1 MEISHIFYILIFLL
15 LLFDS
20 IINLF
25 ALTFYHFDTKLINLF
40 NLQGSHEFI
49 WTLRRKWT
57 QFYRVIFNTAFI
69 ANAHLTKSWY
79 HQALHLHEIN
89 VFFWLQFPGFYWE
102 VTANGSIWFKCR
114 FFHIC
119 CSLFLPECESKA
131 LQGRKHT
138 CAHSREGARYAAAD
152 AHSGSGFKGF
162 PGNEGASVLWLCHP
176 SWVVNAN
183 RESATNFPK
192 CFALPLSFTTSWT
205 AEMMWLCILL

>member
-1 MEISHIFYILIFLL
+1 MSSNIIYIIIFLL

-89 VFFWLQFPGFYWE
+89 VIFWLQFPGFYWE
-102 VTANGSIWFKCR
+102 VTANGSIWFQIFDLLQHVFARMQVQSIAREEAHWLPHKGR
-114 FFHIC
+114 SQIC
-119 CSLFLPECESKA
+119 CRWRPQWLW
-131 LQGRKHT
+131 LQGL
-138 CAHSREGARYAAAD
+138 SR
-152 AHSGSGFKGF
+152 
-162 PGNEGASVLWLCHP
+162 
-176 SWVVNAN
+176 
-183 RESATNFPK
+183 
-192 CFALPLSFTTSWT
+192 
-205 AEMMWLCILL
+205 